1 MLVALLWQISF
12 FFFLIYTVVCIT
24 IGLKSS
30 FTLFTSPFD
39 VFVSFSLQSIDFCY
53 TFFCCS
59 IVGEVIHTLAYH
71 LTTMPFIHPSVD
83 LHMTCMI
90 RQFCVFF
97 LLNAHIP
104 YILFLYEFCW
114 RARATYTYNNIQ
126 KPEIF

>member
-12 FFFLIYTVVCIT
+12 FIYTVVCIT

-39 VFVSFSLQSIDFCY
+39 VFFSFIAVHRFLLY
-53 TFFCCS
+53 FFCCS